1 MHEHA
6 LVHGLSEEQ
15 VLHAWR
21 NAVSVARRGCESGE
35 VDFVAIEFDQHVRAI
50 EMTGRKKPFGVLIF
64 SMQTRRRRRVHS
76 RNWGWEGAAMAVVTD
91 KDLRSRFSFSENEIA
106 QLHADAEKYE
116 SGEWPEGETVL
127 IGRPCV
133 YGERMKSITYRD
145 TEVEVRR
152 MDERAKS
159 LSMSRSDY
167 LRYLVRKDLEG

>member
-1 MHEHA
+1 
-6 LVHGLSEEQ
+6 
-15 VLHAWR
+15 
-21 NAVSVARRGCESGE
+21 
-35 VDFVAIEFDQHVRAI
+35 
-50 EMTGRKKPFGVLIF
+50 
-64 SMQTRRRRRVHS
+64 
-76 RNWGWEGAAMAVVTD
+76 MAVVTD

-106 QLHADAEKYE
+106 QLHADAKKYE
-116 SGEWPEGETVL
+116 NGEWPEGETVL

-145 TEVEVRR
+145 TEAEVRR